1 MEIIKTLIMS
11 YINKSITKI
20 NIMKTLYYLLAIV
33 LFFSVSNSIAQQK
46 LSKAALLAKGS
57 LKMEAI
63 NKEQSKFFEGKYC
76 LLNLTDKNSKEAY
89 PLATPYAVI
98 LFKKS
103 MIVGATTLQF
113 YFKREN
119 QPSYVISIPNN
130 SSYVTESSTNSDVA
144 AIYMGTIQPDF
155 KKNKLIEP
163 VFYAD
168 EDIASA
174 IEGVTES
181 DLASIKEK
189 MASKIFE
196 KK

>member
-1 MEIIKTLIMS
+1 
-11 YINKSITKI
+11 
-20 NIMKTLYYLLAIV
+20 MKTLYYLLAIV

-76 LLNLTDKNSKEAY
+76 LFNLTDKNSKEAY

-103 MIVGATTLQF
+103 MIVRATTLQF
-113 YFKREN
+113 YFEREN
-119 QPSYVISIPNN
+119 QLPYIISIPNN
-130 SSYVTESSTNSDVA
+130 SNYVIESTTNIDIA
-144 AIYMGTIQPDF
+144 AIYMRSIKPDF
-155 KKNKLIEP
+155 EKNKLIEP
-163 VFYAD
+163 IFYAD

-174 IEGVTES
+174 IEGVTKS

-196 KK
+196 KE

>member
-1 MEIIKTLIMS
+1 M
-11 YINKSITKI
+11 
-20 NIMKTLYYLLAIV
+20 
-33 LFFSVSNSIAQQK
+33 F
-46 LSKAALLAKGS
+46 
-57 LKMEAI
+57 
-63 NKEQSKFFEGKYC
+63 
-76 LLNLTDKNSKEAY
+76 NLTDKNSKEAY
-89 PLATPYAVI
+89 PVATPYAVI

-103 MIVGATTLQF
+103 MIVRATTLQF

-119 QPSYVISIPNN
+119 QSPYIITIPNN
-130 SSYVTESSTNSDVA
+130 SNYVLESTTNCDIA
-144 AIYMGTIQPDF
+144 AIYLGSIKPDIE
-155 KKNKLIEP
+155 KNKLIEP

-196 KK
+196 KE